1 MAVSPDSR
9 SRCIWHHLI
18 KSFGYLHLFCI
29 WLRLSKLLLIIDF
42 SLFIDPVKTAGAYV
56 AFVWNGK
63 CHFTELLVNS
73 AYCPGVSALLR
84 ESCSLVLSEETWIQE
99 VFPIVSSSNIGLKD
113 SPMCSWITIELSPP
127 NPNKIWP
134 SAVHSLRFLLKESCS
149 LKEGDLSPS
158 GPINLPH
165 SWSDPGRLLDNLLP
179 PLPSRPVKKGSQ
191 TSVCYGSGLN
201 TDWACAL
208 IWTTASLGCS
218 LSGSR
223 RST

>member
-1 MAVSPDSR
+1 M
-9 SRCIWHHLI
+9 
-18 KSFGYLHLFCI
+18 
-29 WLRLSKLLLIIDF
+29 
-42 SLFIDPVKTAGAYV
+42 KTAGGRISYV

-84 ESCSLVLSEETWIQE
+84 EPCSLVLSEKTWIQE

-113 SPMCSWITIELSPP
+113 SPICSWITIELSPP
-127 NPNKIWP
+127 SPDKIWP
-134 SAVHSLRFLLKESCS
+134 SALHSFHFLLKESCS

-179 PLPSRPVKKGSQ
+179 NPHSTLLSCKKGEP
-191 TSVCYGSGLN
+191 VCYGSGLN

-218 LSGSR
+218 LSGNR